1 MNPPYEYLHGVTRR
15 HFLHQCHVG
24 VGGMALAMLLGER
37 SAASLRVQPGGSPAN
52 PLASRTPHFAAN
64 AKQVI
69 FLHMAGG
76 PSQLE
81 LFDYKPELAKR
92 DGQLCP
98 DEFFKGERFAFIKGH
113 PKLLGTMYEFAQR
126 GESGAWFS
134 CLLPHLASIADDLTV
149 VRSMTTE
156 QFNHA
161 PAQLLMHTGSQ
172 ILGQAS
178 FGSWATY
185 GLGTLNQDLPGFV
198 VLVSGGNS
206 PDGGKSLWG
215 NAYLPGVYQGVQCR
229 SAGDP
234 ILFVDNPAGMSRE
247 VRRRSLDAL
256 ADLNAIQA
264 REFGSPDTL
273 ARIEQYELAFRMQ
286 VSVPE
291 VMDIS
296 RESPETL
303 AMYGAQPGAASF
315 ANNCLLARRLVEQGV
330 RFVQL
335 YDWGWDGHGTGINDD
350 LVHQLPKKCQEID
363 RPTAALIR
371 DLKLRGLLDETLV
384 VWGGEFGR
392 TSMMEA
398 RDGSTYLGR
407 DHHPKSFTM
416 LFAGGRMKPGFV
428 YGETDEFG
436 YRVTKDEMTV
446 RDLQATI
453 LHCLGLEAHR
463 LTYPHLGLDQRLIG
477 PEGKARVHH
486 ELIS

>member
-1 MNPPYEYLHGVTRR
+1 MNPEYQYLQGVTRR

-24 VGGMALAMLLGER
+24 LGGVALAMLLGEG
-37 SAASLRVQPGGSPAN
+37 AAGNLRVKPGSSPTN
-52 PLASRTPHFAAN
+52 PLANRPPHFAAK
-64 AKQVI
+64 AKHVI

-126 GESGAWFS
+126 GEGGAWFS
-134 CLLPHLASIADDLTV
+134 SLLPQLASIADELTM

-178 FGSWATY
+178 LGSWATY

-198 VLVSGGNS
+198 VLVSGGHS
-206 PDGGKSLWG
+206 PDGGKSMWG

-234 ILFVDNPAGMSRE
+234 ILFVDNPPGMSRE

-256 ADLNAIQA
+256 AELNHIQA

-286 VSVPE
+286 LAVPE

-296 RESPETL
+296 RESPDML
-303 AMYGAQPGAASF
+303 AQYGAEPGAALF

-350 LVHQLPKKCQEID
+350 LVHQLPKKCKEID
-363 RPTAALIR
+363 RPVAALMR

-407 DHHPKSFTM
+407 DHHPKAFTM
-416 LFAGGRMKPGFV
+416 LLAGGGMKGGYA
-428 YGETDEFG
+428 YGETDDFG
-436 YRVTKDEMTV
+436 YRVVKDEMTV

-453 LHCLGLEAHR
+453 LHLLGLDAHR
-463 LTYPHLGLDQRLIG
+463 LTYPYLGLAQRLIG

-486 ELIS
+486 ELIA